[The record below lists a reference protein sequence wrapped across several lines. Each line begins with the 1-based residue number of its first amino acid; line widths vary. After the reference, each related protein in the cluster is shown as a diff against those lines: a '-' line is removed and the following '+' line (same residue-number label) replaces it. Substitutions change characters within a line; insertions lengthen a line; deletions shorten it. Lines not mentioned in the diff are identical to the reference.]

1 MEHLTLIDD
10 VVDSNNLKWIDL
22 RRTGHWN
29 LTIEIT
35 CWRGLVANISQKLRH
50 NTRRTPSVDFPNFTK
65 WPSNNSFIV
74 IRSPRLV
81 LMHIFLVVFTVMG
94 YWVWFIHLL
103 WVTDKQVATQVL
115 YFPPIHQNQTKHL
128 IFQMGDFLLCFTMI
142 IIMLL
147 SPVLVLY

>member
-1 MEHLTLIDD
+1 M
-10 VVDSNNLKWIDL
+10 
-22 RRTGHWN
+22 
-29 LTIEIT
+29 T
-35 CWRGLVANISQKLRH
+35 CWVEFRCSYLFWSSSLEFSTGQASSPK
-50 NTRRTPSVDFPNFTK
+50 SKSK

-115 YFPPIHQNQTKHL
+115 YFPPIHQNQTKYL

-147 SPVLVLY
+147 SPVLVLYKTLTIS